1 METAPTSCVLVTMRL
16 LAHHPS
22 PLPRLPVAACSCA
35 HSTRQLSRSTL
46 MLEPFDA
53 PTDWFVYGHLHLIL
67 ALPTLTLLSLF
78 PPLQQ
83 AKPLQKTTSYAFI
96 VFIVLIADRGV
107 GQSFIRIGSI
117 TQVVYQAVTRN
128 DDLARIYTVYLPHNN
143 HALHI
148 NPEGSPSHESRSST
162 EDQRGSRRGSHRGSG
177 RQYRSC

>member
-96 VFIVLIADRGV
+96 VFIVLIGV
-107 GQSFIRIGSI
+107 GQSFIWDSYGAS
-117 TQVVYQAVTRN
+117 Q
-128 DDLARIYTVYLPHNN
+128 
-143 HALHI
+143 
-148 NPEGSPSHESRSST
+148 GFW
-162 EDQRGSRRGSHRGSG
+162 
-177 RQYRSC
+177 